1 MADVPPRE
9 TSLIY
14 DEREETSASRRLYHL
29 LTILNGL
36 QQIHHQNPKKLVL
49 CKSGSKPD
57 LTKGN
62 WFQLGLDK
70 AESVPNRI
78 GAGLDRKTTFR
89 NGKPIIR
96 TGLERI
102 MRVHVG
108 ICRLYTQSAE
118 AELDFSMI
126 SKELVFR
133 FPGTNFS

>member
-1 MADVPPRE
+1 MHLFCKIKAANPEPPK
-9 TSLIY
+9 
-14 DEREETSASRRLYHL
+14 
-29 LTILNGL
+29 NGFM
-36 QQIHHQNPKKLVL
+36 QK
-49 CKSGSKPD
+49 
-57 LTKGN
+57 
-62 WFQLGLDK
+62 WFQTGFDK
-70 AESVPNRI
+70 GESVPNRI

-133 FPGTNFS
+133 FPGTNFSWWHWFFLARPENIGSWNQEKAAATKRNTFRMSR